1 MIKSRPWLVPAVCV
15 LIGAIL
21 RLGRFPHA
29 GSPSQFDEISYL
41 SNGLLLL
48 EGETSINKY
57 APSGPLT
64 WLSAAYGAV
73 RALFML
79 IANNTDISGFPWI
92 LRPAAALQSAL
103 FSLYADMAG
112 LRLTV

>member
-1 MIKSRPWLVPAVCV
+1 MARSRSWLIPAVCV

-48 EGETSINKY
+48 EGETPINKY

-64 WLSAAYGAV
+64 WLSAAYGGIK
-73 RALFML
+73 ALLKL
-79 IANNTDISGFPWI
+79 IANQVDVAHFPDI
-92 LRPAAALQSAL
+92 LRPAAAL
-103 FSLYADMAG
+103 
-112 LRLTV
+112 